1 MGRKAKF
8 SQEKKLEIVKA
19 YLEGK
24 ASSLDL
30 SRLYGCNASTV
41 RSWVE
46 KYQVLGEDAL
56 RESSRNQS
64 YTSEF

>member
-8 SQEKKLEIVKA
+8 SQEKKQEIVSA

-30 SRLYGCNASTV
+30 VRRYGCNASTV
-41 RSWVE
+41 P
-46 KYQVLGEDAL
+46 
-56 RESSRNQS
+56 
-64 YTSEF
+64 